1 MQAQLKPLND
11 LYARCNLS
19 IIEHEKYE
27 EVATNE
33 AWKKPMN
40 TEVEMIKKNQHENR
54 LTGQ

>member
-1 MQAQLKPLND
+1 MKAQLKPLND

-27 EVATNE
+27 VATNE

-40 TEVEMIKKNQHENR
+40 TEIAMIKKNQH
-54 LTGQ
+54 